1 MNVLKP
7 FCAAVPWITLG
18 VLLFQM
24 FLVSGTYSLSNGTLF
39 DLPDG
44 DMAEGVATRLVAL
57 VMPAKG
63 ETLVFF
69 DDTRYVLDDAPSSES
84 LCAQLAE
91 RSGRTGEKVLLA
103 LADRRV
109 PGGELMRLA
118 SIARKAGIE
127 KILFA
132 EKKSASAIVEN

>member
-18 VLLFQM
+18 VLVLQM
-24 FLVSGTYSLSNGTLF
+24 HLVSGVFTLSGGVLF
-39 DLPDG
+39 DLPEG
-44 DMAEGVATRLVAL
+44 GMAEDAATGLVAL
-57 VMPAKG
+57 AMPSKS

-69 DDTRYVLDDAPSSES
+69 DDARYMLGDDSSAEAF
-84 LCAQLAE
+84 CEQLAE
-91 RSGRTGEKVLLA
+91 RSGRTNEKTLLV

-109 PGGELMRLA
+109 AGGDLMRLA
-118 SIARKAGIE
+118 RLARKSGVG

-132 EKKSASAIVEN
+132 EKRDSAGAID

>member
-18 VLLFQM
+18 VLLLQM
-24 FLVSGTYSLSNGTLF
+24 HLVSGAYTLSGGVLF
-39 DLPDG
+39 DLPEG
-44 DMAEGVATRLVAL
+44 GVAEDASTSLVAL
-57 VMPAKG
+57 AMPSKS

-69 DDTRYVLDDAPSSES
+69 DDARYMLGDDVSAES
-84 LCAQLAE
+84 FCEQLAE
-91 RSGRTGEKVLLA
+91 RSGRTDEKTLLV

-109 PGGELMRLA
+109 AGGDLMRIAAL
-118 SIARKAGIE
+118 ARKAGVS

-132 EKKSASAIVEN
+132 EKSRQGGAIE